1 MKAPWHLWV
10 IGLVSLFW
18 NAMGA
23 LDYTMTQT
31 RNAAYMGQ
39 FTPEQLDYF
48 YGYPSWAVAGWAVG
62 VWLALA
68 GSLLLLLRNASSLWA
83 FIISFAGIVVA
94 SVYSFGLAELRMTD
108 VVGSEALI
116 FTAAIILFALFLI
129 WYARRMKIAGV
140 LR

>member
-83 FIISFAGIVVA
+83 FILSFAGIVVA
-94 SVYSFGLAELRMTD
+94 SIYSFGLAELRMTD

>member
-83 FIISFAGIVVA
+83 FILSFAGIVVA

>member
-1 MKAPWHLWV
+1 
-10 IGLVSLFW
+10 
-18 NAMGA
+18 MGA

-83 FIISFAGIVVA
+83 FILSFAGIVVA
-94 SVYSFGLAELRMTD
+94 SIYSFGLAELRMTD